1 MLLVA
6 SYPEVFRNDTVRVL
20 ENPNAMPRAWI
31 AHDVRTAPPE
41 LIPDMIK
48 ADGFD
53 PRQTVIVNTGSD
65 PIPAVQ
71 PVHTA
76 SESVQIVSYEPD
88 RIELKVHADAD
99 GALVLSETYEKG
111 WHARVDGRK
120 APVDEAYGVIRAVP
134 VSAGDHTVVL
144 TYDPW
149 SLRYGFYLSLFGAA
163 LSLAVIGA
171 FAVRRLRAGGVEV

>member
-1 MLLVA
+1 
-6 SYPEVFRNDTVRVL
+6 
-20 ENPNAMPRAWI
+20 
-31 AHDVRTAPPE
+31 
-41 LIPDMIK
+41 MIK

-53 PRQTVIVNTGSD
+53 PRQTVIVNVGSD
-65 PIPAVQ
+65 PIAAVQ
-71 PVHTA
+71 PA
-76 SESVQIVSYEPD
+76 NPSAESVQIVAYEPD

-99 GALVLSETYEKG
+99 GALVLSETYEEG
-111 WHARVDGRK
+111 WHAHVDGRK
-120 APVDEAYGVIRAVP
+120 TPVDEAYGVIRAIP
-134 VSAGDHTVVL
+134 VTAGDHTVVL

>member
-1 MLLVA
+1 
-6 SYPEVFRNDTVRVL
+6 
-20 ENPNAMPRAWI
+20 
-31 AHDVRTAPPE
+31 
-41 LIPDMIK
+41 MIK

-171 FAVRRLRAGGVEV
+171 FAVRRLRADGVEV